1 MVKWLQQLEKW
12 IGKGSNG
19 SKRIRSFRWL
29 LLLGL
34 VGAAFILFS
43 SFHPQGSSGGLFGSK
58 PSASQEPPA
67 AGSFDMLDSDPK
79 PSSDQTSLNVFGLIE
94 QSFEARVKSILEE
107 IVGIGQVDVL
117 VSIDS
122 TEELIVQRNFKDNQ
136 QQTEETDAN
145 GGKRHV
151 TQYTRDGQIV
161 TLEISGKQS
170 PIVTKR
176 VKPKVRGVIVVAKGV
191 ENATVK
197 KIVVDAV
204 EKGLNVPAYR
214 ISVVPRKIAE

>member
-1 MVKWLQQLEKW
+1 MVEWLQHMEKW

-19 SKRIRSFRWL
+19 SKRIQSFRWL

-34 VGAAFILFS
+34 IGAAFILFS
-43 SFHPQGSSGGLFGSK
+43 SFQPQRGSGGLFDHNN
-58 PSASQEPPA
+58 SASREPPA
-67 AGSFDMLDSDPK
+67 TTTFDSHLSKRSP
-79 PSSDQTSLNVFGLIE
+79 DQTSSNVFEFIE
-94 QSFEARVKSILEE
+94 QSFEARVKRILE
-107 IVGIGQVDVL
+107 GIIGLGQVDVL

-136 QQTEETDAN
+136 QQTEESDAN
-145 GGKRHV
+145 GGKRHA

-161 TLEISGKQS
+161 TLGDSGNQS

-176 VKPKVRGVIVVAKGV
+176 IKPKIRGVIVVAKGV

-197 KIVVDAV
+197 LMVVDAV

-214 ISVVPRKIAE
+214 ISVVPRKITE